1 MKRVVPI
8 FILGAVCL
16 CGCSLSKHLARTSAR
31 VEKMYADTLE
41 WGKLPIRTITWEQ
54 ALSLARKHNLE
65 LKDTEDEIENAKRQ
79 ALSIYTDLIPGVS
92 YYGYMTRSI
101 AQLSDAVESDDL
113 SSSVNVTFSIPAL
126 TQVPY
131 RVYSSKARLF
141 AAMKAK
147 EGRYREIVSKLYR
160 IVRERE
166 IELAREDLEKK
177 DPEREKKLLLQGEED
192 LREREEKYWQEVA
205 RLIGVRDVRWQIEP
219 ASMPHVKWEDY
230 EPRLNRLGS
239 LVVCGFAMR
248 LEQARMAQYGIALNY
263 LPTINTSLY
272 SPSLFSSTGGTYSGT
287 FLDEDDTRL
296 NLSIS
301 YSLDTRLSTWN
312 SYQQNKARYEREKI
326 KVADELRDHRNR
338 IYLLRRSMSEYAAWH
353 SFMSKQIVFLK
364 SADKLHA
371 EDFIERAGKLHAMQ
385 MELLNQEEKAIE
397 SEAALVLEYG
407 MPDEPDSPPCS
418 TEITRH

>member
-8 FILGAVCL
+8 LVLGVACL
-16 CGCSLSKHLARTSAR
+16 CGCSLSKRLARTSTR

-41 WGKLPIRTITWEQ
+41 WGELPLRTITWAQ
-54 ALSLARKHNLE
+54 ALSLARKNNLE
-65 LKDTEDEIENAKRQ
+65 LKDAEDEIENAKRQ

-101 AQLSDAVESDDL
+101 AQLSSAVDTDDL

-141 AAMKAK
+141 AAMMAK
-147 EGRYREIVSKLYR
+147 EGRYRELVSKMYR
-160 IVRERE
+160 IVRGRE
-166 IELAREDLEKK
+166 IGMARASLEKRNPSQDK
-177 DPEREKKLLLQGEED
+177 RFLLQEEQ
-192 LREREEKYWQEVA
+192 ERKQKDEKYWQELA
-205 RLIGVRDVRWQIEP
+205 QLIGVRDVRWQITP
-219 ASMPHVKWEDY
+219 SSMPHVRWSDY
-230 EPRLNRLGS
+230 ESRLNRLGS
-239 LVVCGFAMR
+239 LVVCNFAMR

-287 FLDEDDTRL
+287 FLDKDDTRL

-301 YSLDTRLSTWN
+301 YSLDSKLSTWN

-338 IYLLRRSMSEYAAWH
+338 IYQLSQSMREYATWH
-353 SFMSKQIVFLK
+353 SFMSKQIAFLK
-364 SADKLHA
+364 SSNKLHA
-371 EDFIERAGKLHAMQ
+371 EDFIEGAEKLHSMQ
-385 MELLNQEEKAIE
+385 VELLSQEEKAIE

-407 MPDEPDSPPCS
+407 MPDEPDSPSCIPA
-418 TEITRH
+418 TDRQ